1 MMCVGLA
8 TFYDELPHS
17 SWPPACCALS
27 GEQFAPPSSAAQL
40 QPAAQ
45 HVPAWPG
52 AQPSLSVH
60 AHLLLQQPPSAVSA
74 GTSDAQGKQR
84 C

>member
-1 MMCVGLA
+1 MCLA

-27 GEQFAPPSSAAQL
+27 AEQFAPPSSAAQL

-45 HVPAWPG
+45 PVPAWPG
-52 AQPSLSVH
+52 AQPSPSVH
-60 AHLLLQQPPSAVSA
+60 AHLLLQQPPGAVSA
-74 GTSDAQGKQR
+74 GLSHAKVYKR